1 MYRKIK
7 DLTVSTVAL
16 GADGFGSWTR
26 PELAERLLDA
36 YVDFGGNLIDTANV
50 YGRWAGGNLSE
61 QFLGDW
67 MRRTG
72 KRPIIATKGGHYD
85 LKDPSTPRLGAA
97 DIRRDLEE
105 SLRTLGLE
113 TLDLYWLHR
122 DDPSRPVGEILET
135 MEIFV
140 REGKIRYYGASNYRA
155 ERLAEAHVYA
165 RVHGLS
171 GFMAASNQH
180 SLARINPGRNLNP
193 DPTLVI
199 CDKADLDYHR
209 ITGLPLMPYQSTAR
223 GYFGKLAQNAPISGA
238 MQAAYGNDHNRAV
251 FETLRARA
259 EEEGCSVQTMALVA
273 LTEENFPVVPI
284 TSVRREDHLQ
294 DIFDAM
300 RRIKAD

>member
-16 GADGFGSWTR
+16 GADGFGSWTQ
-26 PELAERLLDA
+26 PEQAERILDA
-36 YVDFGGNLIDTANV
+36 YIDFGGNLIDTANV

-72 KRPIIATKGGHYD
+72 KRPVIATKGGHYD
-85 LKDPSTPRLGAA
+85 LHAPSVPRLSAD

-105 SLRTLGLE
+105 SLTTLGLE

-122 DDPSRPVGEILET
+122 DDPSRPIGEILET
-135 MEIFV
+135 MEGFV

-165 RVHGLS
+165 SVHGLS
-171 GFMAASNQH
+171 GFLAASNQH
-180 SLARINPGRNLNP
+180 SLARVNPGKNLNP

-199 CDKADLDYHR
+199 CDKTDLDYHR
-209 ITGLPLMPYQSTAR
+209 IMGMPLMPYQATAR
-223 GYFGKLAQNAPISGA
+223 GYFGKMASNAPISPA
-238 MQAAYGNDHNRAV
+238 MYAAFHNDHNRAV
-251 FETLRARA
+251 LDQLRARA

-273 LTEENFPVVPI
+273 LTEESFPVVPI
-284 TSVRREDHLQ
+284 TSVRRTEHLR

-300 RRIKAD
+300 QRIKTD